1 MWWVVGGGV
10 GSRCSVVGGGWW
22 VGMRALPL
30 IGGGEGAGG
39 FVHVHSLPFSEK
51 YQLLARGYY
60 EGYRALHF
68 PWPYNS

>member
-39 FVHVHSLPFSEK
+39 FVIVHAFTSLLSARPP
-51 YQLLARGYY
+51 LLTK
-60 EGYRALHF
+60 
-68 PWPYNS
+68 